1 MNVKEILKE
10 TEGKMKKSID
20 SVEREFS
27 EVRTGRAHPG
37 LIEGI
42 HVDYFGTATP
52 FKQLASIS
60 TPDPITTIAIP
71 NSAVKVYPDARSI
84 LEILIPSLPWRFL
97 SFIQ

>member
-1 MNVKEILKE
+1 MSVKEILKE
-10 TEGKMKKSID
+10 TEGKMKRSID
-20 SVEREFS
+20 STEREFS

-60 TPDPITTIAIP
+60 TPDPRTD
-71 NSAVKVYPDARSI
+71 SALGCFHYS
-84 LEILIPSLPWRFL
+84 
-97 SFIQ
+97 